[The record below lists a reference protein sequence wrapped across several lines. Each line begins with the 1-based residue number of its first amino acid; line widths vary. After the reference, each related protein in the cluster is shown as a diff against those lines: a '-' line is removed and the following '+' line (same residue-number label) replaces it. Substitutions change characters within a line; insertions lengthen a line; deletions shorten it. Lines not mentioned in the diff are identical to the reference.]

1 MKPLIVLILLHN
13 TYQTLDYWP
22 GGGYTPVIQLLRR
35 QRQENCG
42 VRPVWENLSRLYLQ
56 NANRRVG
63 VWLKWTW
70 FNPQNCNLKIYI
82 YIWHCIQYLLVYS
95 HLLPT

>member
-22 GGGYTPVIQLLRR
+22 GGGYTPVIPAT
-35 QRQENCG
+35 QETEAGELWCEASLGKFIKTLSPKCKQKGGG
-42 VRPVWENLSRLYLQ
+42 VAQVDLVQSPELQ
-56 NANRRVG
+56 F
-63 VWLKWTW
+63 K
-70 FNPQNCNLKIYI
+70 KYI